1 VQAQVDRTTG
11 VVVAAVKSEELADFL
26 RLLFREA
33 KVHKFRKLLV
43 NLVSDSNYW
52 EVIRD
57 SREAILDNIDLGL
70 YINTWKL
77 NQLEDMIEFLSKI
90 SEMGGVMIFCSKD
103 NRQFMLRMKSRLP
116 QSLIANLTKDY
127 CSSQE

>member
-1 VQAQVDRTTG
+1 MDRTTG

>member
-1 VQAQVDRTTG
+1 VDRTTG